1 MLVISLFT
9 GFSAFAILCILELLF
24 AEPERAVARGQAAV
38 FYRGREVLGGGIIA
52 GIEPAKHS
60 S

>member
-24 AEPERAVARGQAAV
+24 MEPEQEPPRWLDYVDGPYVRTKYTALK
-38 FYRGREVLGGGIIA
+38 GRDW
-52 GIEPAKHS
+52 
-60 S
+60 